1 MSGTRHSPDR
11 RRGVAAGVGT
21 RARLVGSPAVDD
33 SGHDAILAQGRFGQ
47 PTWAATLTRLLLGL
61 VFAWFGYH
69 ELVDPR
75 QWTGYV
81 PILPE
86 TSTASVV
93 LVLAHGMLLFVL
105 AVALVAGV
113 APRAAGAIGAL
124 CMLEV
129 VVSLAASGINDIVV
143 RDVGVL
149 GLALAVAATQSRGV
163 LKR

>member
-1 MSGTRHSPDR
+1 MAGTRSSRER
-11 RRGVAAGVGT
+11 RRAVTPLRTGVGV
-21 RARLVGSPAVDD
+21 VGSTTVTDP
-33 SGHDAILAQGRFGQ
+33 GPRPIPTAQGLGQ
-47 PTWAATLTRLLLGL
+47 ATWAATLTRLLLGL

-75 QWTGYV
+75 LWTGYV
-81 PILPE
+81 PVLPA

-93 LVLAHGMLLFVL
+93 LVLAHGTLLFVL
-105 AVALVAGV
+105 AVALVVGV

-129 VVSLAASGINDIVV
+129 VLSLAASGINDIVV

-149 GLALAVAATQSRGV
+149 GLAVAVAVTQSRGV
-163 LKR
+163 LNR